1 MRGLLTPFG
10 THGKGWV
17 SVMMGV
23 IVSLWHTWK
32 GVGQSNEGLLTNF
45 GTHGKGGSE

>member
-1 MRGLLTPFG
+1 MMGVVDFFG

-23 IVSLWHTWK
+23 VDSFACCVW
-32 GVGQSNEGLLTNF
+32 S
-45 GTHGKGGSE
+45 